1 MAGKK
6 GRSGRPKIP
15 EGAQKQKDG
24 ELFYRKNGSWIKIK
38 NNGPENQNDLG
49 AQVENKNSGSPDQP
63 NEQPAGQAENS
74 KFSDNQDNLE
84 KPNRPDAKHDI
95 RDSIQ
100 NNNEPGN
107 AQLHTDHQQNKT
119 DNSKIDQAQ
128 NLDADFSE
136 MEALLD
142 SAPDPEAETGL
153 EAPEPDFEEA
163 QEDSGGH
170 TISGEMLLRILDF
183 GGRFAGA
190 FILQKYFKKDAI
202 TREDLKMTKE
212 EREELQEFADEAA
225 ATINFKAAGNPWVS
239 LIVAYAIILA
249 MKIEDV

>member
-24 ELFYRKNGSWIKIK
+24 ELFYRKSGKWIKIK
-38 NNGPENQNDLG
+38 NNGAENQNDMG
-49 AQVENKNSGSPDQP
+49 AEVENKNSGSPNKP
-63 NEQPAGQAENS
+63 NEQPAGEVKNS
-74 KFSDNQDNLE
+74 KLEDNADDLGQS
-84 KPNRPDAKHDI
+84 NRLDRKHDI
-95 RDSIQ
+95 RDPLQ

-107 AQLHTDHQQNKT
+107 AQPHTDHQKNKT
-119 DNSKIDQAQ
+119 DSFKLDQAQ

-142 SAPDPEAETGL
+142 SAPDPEAQTGL
-153 EAPEPDFEEA
+153 EAPAPDFDEAEE
-163 QEDSGGH
+163 ESGGQ

-202 TREDLKMTKE
+202 TRDDLKMTKE
-212 EREELQEFADEAA
+212 ERQELQEFADEAA
-225 ATINFKAAGNPWVS
+225 ATINFQAAGNPWLS
-239 LIVAYAIILA
+239 LIIAYAIILA